1 MTALI
6 IKFLLLSGV
15 IIGAGIVLARSCDRI
30 ADLTGLGRTIIGM
43 ILLASATSLPEFTV
57 AWNSVKI
64 GAIDLTI
71 GDVLGSSL
79 MNLAILATLDL
90 VTRQRGQMLSRQAAA
105 HALSATVSILLTT
118 ITLMFILLETDWT
131 IWRFGPGTL
140 MVFVAYLFC
149 LRLIYFDQ
157 RVGQEPGE
165 EEQRPQR
172 WWPSLLG
179 FLAGATAIL
188 LAGPQLAHAAD
199 ELAELT
205 GLGLTFFGT
214 VFVALVTSLPEM
226 VTTFEAIRLGARD
239 MAVGNIFGSN
249 TFNMIVPVV
258 GDLASTEP
266 ILGLASETNAVT
278 AAAVILVTSVATLG
292 LLYRAEKR
300 YWMIEPDAALVLLLI
315 VGAFVLVYVNRPV

>member
-15 IIGAGIVLARSCDRI
+15 IVGAGIVLARSCDRI

-90 VTRQRGQMLSRQAAA
+90 VTRQRGQMLSKQAAV
-105 HALSATVSILLTT
+105 HALSATVSILLST
-118 ITLMFILLETDWT
+118 ITLLFILLETDWT
-131 IWRFGPGTL
+131 IWRFGPGTVL
-140 MVFVAYLFC
+140 VLVAYLFC

-157 RVGQEPGE
+157 RAGREPAE
-165 EEQRPQR
+165 EEHEPQR
-172 WWPSLLG
+172 WWPSLFG

-188 LAGPQLAHAAD
+188 LAGPQLAHTAD

-214 VFVALVTSLPEM
+214 VFVAIVTSLPEM
-226 VTTFEAIRLGARD
+226 VTTIESIRLGARD

-249 TFNMIVPVV
+249 AFNMIVPVV
-258 GDLASTEP
+258 GDMASAQP